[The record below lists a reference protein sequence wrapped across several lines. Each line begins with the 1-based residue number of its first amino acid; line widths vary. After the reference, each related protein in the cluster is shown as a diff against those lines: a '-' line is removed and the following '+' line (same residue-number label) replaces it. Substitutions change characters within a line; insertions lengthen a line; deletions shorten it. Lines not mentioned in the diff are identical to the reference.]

1 MCTRPTLG
9 KWSAKL
15 GPFAIL
21 LLTSAYPLSAA
32 TVTVCPSGCDSTTI
46 QGAITGADAG
56 DLVQILS
63 SQAHTESDIYV
74 TKDITVAG
82 FGVLDTIVQA
92 DATSGTAT
100 LPVFVVVAGSRLTL
114 ESLTVRH
121 GGGPTG
127 GALDIEDGHA
137 ALTDVQLEWNQ
148 AAFFGGAVYVS
159 AGSSLEVV
167 DSWIMDNTAQLGGGV
182 YNLGSVVITGT
193 MVRNNAATNPSGVA
207 AGGGV
212 YNLGDLTVVSST
224 VSQND
229 VIGAPLDDTMGG
241 GIYHGGSILMVEDS
255 WVKTNTV
262 DGGAADLGGGVFID
276 GDGSVTL
283 LRASLY
289 YNEAESGGAVYF
301 DGGNLTVEDCTIKM
315 NTATISGG
323 GLFLDHFGLASATIA
338 HSTVVGNQALVAGGF
353 EVIGDGVTR
362 IYNSTISGNAATDD
376 AGGLRLSGSNT
387 VAIASTTI
395 TDNVAD
401 SDGDSNGSGGGI
413 VIASGGDVEMRNT
426 ILAGNLDGSTLPAP
440 RLPDCVGTIQSAGFN
455 LIGSLGVIFT
465 ACTIEGD
472 TTGNLL
478 EINPLLLTITDNGGP
493 TETHALDSGSPAI
506 DAGDPAGCV
515 DPLGGPLLTD
525 QRHGIRQDRCDM
537 GAYEASG
544 TFGLIFADDFESGG
558 LTAWSGGTG

>member
-1 MCTRPTLG
+1 MWKTMVRKSWLAGFTTFALALCL
-9 KWSAKL
+9 AV
-15 GPFAIL
+15 GPV
-21 LLTSAYPLSAA
+21 SAA

-46 QGAITGADAG
+46 QGAVTVAGAG
-56 DLVQILS
+56 DVVQILS

-100 LPVFVVVAGSRLTL
+100 LPVFVVVAGARLTL

-121 GGGPTG
+121 GGGSMG

-137 ALTDVQLEWNQ
+137 VLTGVQLEWNQ
-148 AAFFGGAVYVS
+148 ATAFGGAVYVS

-167 DSWIMDNTAQLGGGV
+167 DSWIMDNTAELGGGV

-193 MVRNNAATNPSGVA
+193 MVKNNAATSPLGVA

-212 YNLGDLTVVSST
+212 YNLGDLTILSST

-229 VIGAPLDDTMGG
+229 VMGSPLDDAMGG
-241 GIYHGGSILMVEDS
+241 GIYHEGSNLVVEDS

-262 DGGAADLGGGVFID
+262 DGGVGDLGGGVFID
-276 GDGSVTL
+276 VDGSVTL
-283 LRASLY
+283 LRVSLY
-289 YNEAESGGAVYF
+289 YNEAAYGGAIYF
-301 DGGNLTVEDCTIKM
+301 DGGDLTIEDCTIKM

-323 GLFLDHFGLASATIA
+323 GLYLDHFGLASATIA
-338 HSTVVGNQALVAGGF
+338 HSTVVDNQALVAGGI
-353 EVIGDGVTR
+353 EVFGDGVTR
-362 IYNSTISGNAATDD
+362 IFNSTISGNEATDD
-376 AGGLRLSGSNT
+376 AGGLRLFGSNNA
-387 VAIASTTI
+387 AIASTTI
-395 TDNVAD
+395 TDNIAD
-401 SDGDSNGSGGGI
+401 SDGNGTGSGGGI
-413 VIASGGDVEMRNT
+413 VIEQGGDVEMRNT
-426 ILAGNLDGSTLPAP
+426 ILAGNVDGSTLPAP
-440 RLPDCVGTIQSAGFN
+440 RLPDCVGTIQSAGYN
-455 LIGSLGVIFT
+455 LIGSLGFIFT
-465 ACTIEGD
+465 SCTIEGD

-478 EINPLLLTITDNGGP
+478 EINPLLLAITDNGGP
-493 TETHALDSGSPAI
+493 TETHALDFGSPAI

-515 DPLGGPLLTD
+515 DPLGGPLPID

-537 GAYEASG
+537 GAYEVSG

-558 LTAWSGGTG
+558 LTAWSGGSG

>member
-1 MCTRPTLG
+1 MCTRLELG

-15 GPFAIL
+15 GPFVIL
-21 LLTSAYPLSAA
+21 LATSAYPLSAA
-32 TVTVCPSGCDSTTI
+32 TVTVCPLGCDSTTI
-46 QGAITGADAG
+46 QGAVNGADAG
-56 DLVQILS
+56 DVIQILS

-100 LPVFVVVAGSRLTL
+100 LPVFVVVAGARLTL

-137 ALTDVQLEWNQ
+137 VLTDVKLEWNQ
-148 AAFFGGAVYVS
+148 VTSFGGAVYVS
-159 AGSSLEVV
+159 AGSSLEVM
-167 DSWIMDNTAQLGGGV
+167 DSWIMDNTAALGGGV
-182 YNLGSVVITGT
+182 YNIGSVVITGSL
-193 MVRNNAATNPSGVA
+193 VKDNAATSLSGSA

-212 YNLGDLTVVSST
+212 YNLGDLTVLSST
-224 VSQND
+224 VSQNE
-229 VIGAPLDDTMGG
+229 VISTALDTAKGG
-241 GIYHGGSILMVEDS
+241 GIYHDGSNLVVEDS

-262 DGGAADLGGGVFID
+262 DSGAVEEGGGVFID

-289 YNEAESGGAVYF
+289 FNEAERGGAIF
-301 DGGNLTVEDCTIKM
+301 FMGGDLTVEDCTIKM

-323 GLFLDHFGLASATIA
+323 GLSLRHFGLDSATIA
-338 HSTVVGNQALVAGGF
+338 HSTVVGNEAVDAGGI

-362 IYNSTISGNAATDD
+362 IFNSTISGNTATDD
-376 AGGLRLSGSNT
+376 AGGLRLSGNSNA
-387 VAIASTTI
+387 AIASITI
-395 TDNVAD
+395 TDNIAD

-413 VIASGGDVEMRNT
+413 VIEPGGDVEMRNT
-426 ILAGNLDGSTLPAP
+426 IIADNLDMSTLPAP
-440 RLPDCVGTIQSAGFN
+440 RLPDCVGTIQSAGYN
-455 LIGSLGVIFT
+455 LIRSLGLIFT

-478 EINPLLLTITDNGGP
+478 EINPLLLAITDNGGP
-493 TETHALDSGSPAI
+493 TETHALDLGSPAI

-515 DPLGGPLLTD
+515 DPLGGPLPTD

-537 GAYEASG
+537 GAYEVSG